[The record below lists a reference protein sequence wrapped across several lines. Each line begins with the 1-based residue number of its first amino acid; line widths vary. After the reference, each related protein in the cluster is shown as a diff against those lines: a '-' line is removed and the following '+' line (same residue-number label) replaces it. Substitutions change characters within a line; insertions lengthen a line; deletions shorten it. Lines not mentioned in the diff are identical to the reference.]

1 MKRWSIVI
9 ITLCLCRFV
18 YSQARL
24 DYFMTEAAKCRMQ
37 QQWSKAFDMY
47 RYCLDMDS
55 DNAEALYQMG
65 RMYFYLRQDSMGL
78 EYLHRAVELDSSNTY
93 YIEPL
98 AAILLRQGCEEEA
111 LPMLERICELQSN
124 RSDVLSHLSGIYAK
138 TGRLEDAIST
148 LDRLE
153 ILEGKMSQISSD
165 KFSMYM
171 QLGDSAKAFGELRSL
186 CDEYPADL
194 SYRINMGYAYQQ
206 LGYFD
211 TALAIYDEVRRIDPT
226 NPSLQLAMLDY
237 YYDQGMDSI
246 YTSSRDSILY
256 DSDTDVD
263 KKVLLLRQMVQRS
276 SADSSDIKMITERFD
291 RVLQTDTASV
301 DLLGLYAAF
310 LDYRQMPKAQIRS
323 VLTRVLSVEP
333 DNEMATQWLFQYYA
347 GIQDYESLEEMC
359 RRGINYHPEELMY
372 SYFLAMILYERNLY
386 DDALGVLDN
395 GLGKRSAETRMALLS
410 NTFTV
415 RGDIYYKKKMYEKAF
430 LDYDSALVYNRDN
443 ILCLNN
449 YAYYLS
455 LLDTQ
460 LDKAEEMS
468 YRTIKAEPE
477 NKVYLDTYAWILF
490 MQGSYGEAQKYM
502 DMVVPRD
509 SSDAFLLENEHTSAN
524 ILEHAADIAWMNGE
538 EERAVALWR
547 LAVKRG
553 DDVSPVLLKKAKKK
567 KYIKNK

>member
-1 MKRWSIVI
+1 MRRWSIVI
-9 ITLCLCRFV
+9 MALCLCRFV
-18 YSQARL
+18 YPQARL

-65 RMYFYLRQDSMGL
+65 RMYFYLRQDSIGL

-138 TGRLEDAIST
+138 TGRLEDAISA

-153 ILEGKMSQISSD
+153 ILEGKISQISSD

-171 QLGDSAKAFGELRSL
+171 QLGDSAKAFGELKSL

-211 TALAIYDEVRRIDPT
+211 AALAIYDEVRRIDPT

-246 YTSSRDSILY
+246 YTVSRDSILY
-256 DSDTDVD
+256 DTGTDVD
-263 KKVLLLRQMVQRS
+263 KKVLMLRQMIQRS
-276 SADSSDIKMITERFD
+276 SADSSDIKMVTERFD

-310 LDYRQMPKAQIRS
+310 LDYRQMPKEQIRG

-386 DDALGVLDN
+386 DDAIGVIDN
-395 GLGKRSAETRMALLS
+395 GLGKRSPETRKALLS

-415 RGDIYYKKKMYEKAF
+415 RGDIYYKKKMYENAF

-490 MQGSYGEAQKYM
+490 MQGSYAEAQKYM

-553 DDVSPVLLKKAKKK
+553 DDVSPILLKKAKKK
-567 KYIKNK
+567 KYIKSK

>member
-65 RMYFYLRQDSMGL
+65 RMYFYLRQDSIGL

-171 QLGDSAKAFGELRSL
+171 QLGDSAKAFGELKSL

-211 TALAIYDEVRRIDPT
+211 AALAIYDEVRKIDPT

-246 YTSSRDSILY
+246 YTISRDSILY
-256 DSDTDVD
+256 DSGTDVD
-263 KKVLLLRQMVQRS
+263 KKVLMLRQMIQRS
-276 SADSSDIKMITERFD
+276 SADSSDIKMITERFE

-310 LDYRQMPKAQIRS
+310 LDYRQMPKDQIRG

-372 SYFLAMILYERNLY
+372 SYFLAMILSERNLY
-386 DDALGVLDN
+386 DDAITVLDN
-395 GLGKRSAETRMALLS
+395 GLSKRSAETRKALLS

-415 RGDIYYKKKMYEKAF
+415 RGDIYYKKKMYENAF

-468 YRTIKAEPE
+468 YRTIKAEPD

-490 MQGSYGEAQKYM
+490 MQGSYAEAQKYM

-524 ILEHAADIAWMNGE
+524 ILEHAADIAWKNGE

-567 KYIKNK
+567 RYIKSK

>member
-9 ITLCLCRFV
+9 IALCLCRFV

-65 RMYFYLRQDSMGL
+65 RMYFYLRQDSIGL

-477 NKVYLDTYAWILF
+477 NKVYFDTYAWILF
-490 MQGSYGEAQKYM
+490 MQGSYAEAQKYM